1 MTLDDLVEQTWRK
14 ESNRVNCSLT
24 VSVRVQNVDS
34 NSTRFFV
41 IPANAGIQP
50 YFVFQ
55 TKNKP
60 LQTYG
65 ALSNSRA
72 P

>member
-1 MTLDDLVEQTWRK
+1 MTLDDLVEQTLRK

-24 VSVRVQNVDS
+24 GQRRGSKCRLEFDS
-34 NSTRFFV
+34 LFRYSGECRN
-41 IPANAGIQP
+41 PA
-50 YFVFQ
+50 VFCIQ

>member
-14 ESNRVNCSLT
+14 ESNRVNCTLKNGQRQGSKCRLEFDSLFRY
-24 VSVRVQNVDS
+24 S
-34 NSTRFFV
+34 
-41 IPANAGIQP
+41 GG
-50 YFVFQ
+50 FQ

>member
-24 VSVRVQNVDS
+24 GQRQGSKGRLEFDS
-34 NSTRFFV
+34 LFRYSGECRESSR
-41 IPANAGIQP
+41 ILYSDQE
-50 YFVFQ
+50 Q
-55 TKNKP
+55 TIA
-60 LQTYG
+60 TYG

>member
-1 MTLDDLVEQTWRK
+1 MTLDDLVEQTLAQRK
-14 ESNRVNCSLT
+14 QPGQLFPNGQRQGSKCRLEFDSLFRY
-24 VSVRVQNVDS
+24 SGECRN
-34 NSTRFFV
+34 
-41 IPANAGIQP
+41 PA
-50 YFVFQ
+50 VFCIQ